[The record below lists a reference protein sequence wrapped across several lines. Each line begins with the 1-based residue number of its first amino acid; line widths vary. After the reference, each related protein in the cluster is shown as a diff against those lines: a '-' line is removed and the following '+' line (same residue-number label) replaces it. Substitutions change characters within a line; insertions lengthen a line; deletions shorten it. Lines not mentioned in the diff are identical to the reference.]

1 MEIRRGMRN
10 PWRRLEAATVLV
22 GLGVFVVQPALVGAS
37 PKLEAVQA
45 GAVADAFRLQYSV
58 KKFLIVEDFIDAGG
72 PVAQVRQDSLGSES
86 FAALPDP
93 GAMVINYNTV
103 VGLATGTGLP
113 FEYPF
118 YASAKFPGDPE
129 RSTADPAGAYEVT
142 AKAADR
148 SSSALAR
155 LRSTQGDSLVT
166 GAVATSQ
173 TELTDDKVTAVAETR
188 ADGVTL
194 AAGAVR
200 LAGVVSRSVST
211 RTAGEPETKTE
222 TSLQVDMIAVD
233 GLSARYGPKGFELN
247 GSPVPMPSDD
257 VQVALAEALKPLGVE
272 LHVAAPTDIA
282 GGARAAVLELRQS
295 YPLPAGEGQV
305 IIRLGGAASAVSAA
319 DSLPVPGSDVVGA
332 DGSVTEPAPGTGP
345 EGGDPAAVGSD
356 PTGASSSGS
365 GATGSTPAEAS
376 PKPAKASGRS
386 SYAAGSITAT
396 GSSAAYPVA
405 TPAAAPSGIDLS
417 GTGTADATGG
427 TPAAAAEPGSGSSSR
442 EGNGEA
448 ALLTR
453 PASSTGES
461 VEGPF
466 AAIVAGAL
474 AVVLIAAE
482 WARRAANAALWVG
495 P

>member
-1 MEIRRGMRN
+1 VEIRRGLRN
-10 PWRRLEAATVLV
+10 PWRRLQAATVLV

-37 PKLEAVQA
+37 PRLEAVQA

-129 RSTADPAGAYEVT
+129 RSTADPGGAYEVT

-148 SSSALAR
+148 SASALAR

-166 GAVATSQ
+166 GAVATSE

-211 RTAGEPETKTE
+211 RAAGEPETETE

-233 GLSARYGPKGFELN
+233 GLNARYGPKGFELN
-247 GSPVPMPSDD
+247 GSPVPMPSND
-257 VQVALAEALKPLGVE
+257 VQAALAEALKPLGVE

-319 DSLPVPGSDVVGA
+319 DSLPVAGTDVVGA
-332 DGSVTEPAPGTGP
+332 PDGTATAPGAGP
-345 EGGDPAAVGSD
+345 EGGGSAAVGPDSAA
-356 PTGASSSGS
+356 ASPSGS
-365 GATGSTPAEAS
+365 GATGSTPAGAGA
-376 PKPAKASGRS
+376 KQAKASGRS
-386 SYAAGSITAT
+386 SFAAGSGTAT
-396 GSSAAYPVA
+396 GSSTAYPVA
-405 TPAAAPSGIDLS
+405 APAAGTSGTDLS
-417 GTGTADATGG
+417 GTGTGDATGG
-427 TPAAAAEPGSGSSSR
+427 TPAAAAEPESNSSSR

>member
-1 MEIRRGMRN
+1 MRIMVGLRN
-10 PWRRLEAATVLV
+10 PWRRLQAVTVLV
-22 GLGVFVVQPALVGAS
+22 GLGVFVVHPALVGAS

-129 RSTADPAGAYEVT
+129 RSTADPGGAYEVT

-148 SSSALAR
+148 SSSAVAR

-166 GAVATSQ
+166 GAVAKSD

-188 ADGVTL
+188 VDGVTL

-211 RTAGEPETKTE
+211 RAAGEPETKTE
-222 TSLQVDMIAVD
+222 TSLQVDMIAAD
-233 GLSARYGPKGFELN
+233 GLNARYGPKGFELN
-247 GSPVPMPSDD
+247 GSPAPMPSND
-257 VQVALAEALKPLGVE
+257 VQAALAEALKPLGVE

-305 IIRLGGAASAVSAA
+305 ILRLGGAASAVSAA
-319 DSLPVPGSDVVGA
+319 DSLPVPDAGVVGA
-332 DGSVTEPAPGTGP
+332 PDNTVTEPVPGAGP
-345 EGGDPAAVGSD
+345 GGGGPAAGGPNS
-356 PTGASSSGS
+356 TGASPSGS
-365 GATGSTPAEAS
+365 GATGSSSAGAGT
-376 PKPAKASGRS
+376 KQAKASGRS
-386 SYAAGSITAT
+386 SYAAGSTTGT

-405 TPAAAPSGIDLS
+405 APAVATSG
-417 GTGTADATGG
+417 AEEATGG
-427 TPAAAAEPGSGSSSR
+427 PPAAAAAPGSDSSSG
-442 EGNGEA
+442 EGDSQA

-453 PASSTGES
+453 PASSTSES